1 MNEGM
6 GSFIILERMID
17 MKGQTYVIIAIV
29 LLILVAVFAVTN
41 VDAVEVNYLFWVVE
55 SPLILV
61 ILFSVLMGGLL
72 VATAGSVRFFQ
83 LKKEIKE
90 LQKELHVAQAL
101 TNEDAV
107 QSKKHKTERTSK
119 QDSNPIE

>member
-1 MNEGM
+1 
-6 GSFIILERMID
+6 
-17 MKGQTYVIIAIV
+17 MKGQTYVIISIV
-29 LLILVAVFAVTN
+29 LVILVAVFAVTN

-72 VATAGSVRFFQ
+72 AAAAGSVRLFK

-90 LQKELHVAQAL
+90 LQKELHVAQEL
-101 TNEDAV
+101 TDAGKV
-107 QSKKHKTERTSK
+107 ELKKSKNSSPSHQHSKKNE
-119 QDSNPIE
+119 